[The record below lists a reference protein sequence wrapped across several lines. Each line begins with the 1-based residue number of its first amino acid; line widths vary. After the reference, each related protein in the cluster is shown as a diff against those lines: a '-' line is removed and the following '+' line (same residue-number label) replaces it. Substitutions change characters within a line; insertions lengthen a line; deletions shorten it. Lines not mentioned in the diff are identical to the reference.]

1 MDTFSDVPVDVDQ
14 DREFDRAFH
23 QLQGLVDIREADVLQ
38 PMGPGAI
45 YTTGVVLWLLVTQ
58 RLQPR
63 STLQTTVKH
72 LQQIAPQLCPDNLRI
87 REQTLSGSTAAYS
100 GGRQRLTEETAWWFA
115 TAVSESICE
124 SAPPTLGTRRVFLVD
139 GTTLTTAATNPLR
152 AEYPPSPNQYGDSA
166 WPAALLV
173 VTHELETGCAMLP
186 EVGAKFGPNA
196 VSEVELAR
204 ACFQRLPASSIVLAD
219 AGFGIFSV
227 AWAATGC
234 GHSYLL
240 RLTAQRFKALL
251 GKSDK
256 VATGELD
263 TGDDWT
269 TYSCVWK
276 PSPKDRK
283 TNPYLPADAVLKVR
297 LHEIRLPDGE
307 PLYLLT
313 DLSEDT
319 TTLKKIYGKRMD
331 VETDIRN
338 IKVVLDMEHIRAL
351 TPAMFRKELLTSMV
365 AYNLVIQFRRQA
377 ARLAKVPPRRLSF
390 TSVWN
395 TFRIVL
401 LSKCST
407 DPAEWRN
414 HYRRALHMAIRD
426 KLPNRP
432 GRHFEREAYRRT
444 SKPSH
449 FKKRSPPKHKTN
461 QPPPK

>member
-1 MDTFSDVPVDVDQ
+1 MKSF
-14 DREFDRAFH
+14 
-23 QLQGLVDIREADVLQ
+23 
-38 PMGPGAI
+38 
-45 YTTGVVLWLLVTQ
+45 
-58 RLQPR
+58 
-63 STLQTTVKH
+63 
-72 LQQIAPQLCPDNLRI
+72 LQQMSSKIKGA
-87 REQTLSGSTAAYS
+87 LSGLDRVRFRGTIRWLSSLRGMGSYLGTMKILLKNFEEWGKAS
-100 GGRQRLTEETAWWFA
+100 QRLTEETAWWFA

-263 TGDDWT
+263 
-269 TYSCVWK
+269 
-276 PSPKDRK
+276 
-283 TNPYLPADAVLKVR
+283 
-297 LHEIRLPDGE
+297 
-307 PLYLLT
+307 
-313 DLSEDT
+313 
-319 TTLKKIYGKRMD
+319 
-331 VETDIRN
+331 
-338 IKVVLDMEHIRAL
+338 
-351 TPAMFRKELLTSMV
+351 
-365 AYNLVIQFRRQA
+365 
-377 ARLAKVPPRRLSF
+377 
-390 TSVWN
+390 
-395 TFRIVL
+395 
-401 LSKCST
+401 
-407 DPAEWRN
+407 
-414 HYRRALHMAIRD
+414 
-426 KLPNRP
+426 
-432 GRHFEREAYRRT
+432 
-444 SKPSH
+444 
-449 FKKRSPPKHKTN
+449 
-461 QPPPK
+461 